1 MNFAKGL
8 ILISEELSFLS
19 NKIEEFELPNEKR
32 YLLKYFRSSIER
44 QFLKYFFLFGENF
57 DQFTN
62 YTGVRC
68 QQRWCKIL
76 IKRIKELEEIK
87 KKSKKEFD
95 FEKLAEVETGKYPL
109 KR

>member
-1 MNFAKGL
+1 VKEL
-8 ILISEELSFLS
+8 ILINQESAFIF
-19 NKIEEFELPNEKR
+19 NKIEEFELPNEKK
-32 YLLKYFRSSIER
+32 YLLKYFRSSIEQ

-57 DQFTN
+57 DKFTN

-68 QQRWCKIL
+68 QPRWCKIL